1 MTDQAQRTTWAVQ
14 RFESFVNA
22 YTPPAM
28 QVYCRD
34 GIANVQRAIRAIA
47 PPMVSRVVGYAVF
60 AEVPDRERDCGFEHI
75 AISAI
80 SETLAGAENVMAGNI
95 KRAEKYLSIPPQ
107 ERERQLLGGSVVRL
121 DEIDRYVICAVQQ
134 VPT

>member
-1 MTDQAQRTTWAVQ
+1 MP
-14 RFESFVNA
+14 SH
-22 YTPPAM
+22 
-28 QVYCRD
+28 
-34 GIANVQRAIRAIA
+34 
-47 PPMVSRVVGYAVF
+47 VVGYVVF

-80 SETLAGAENVMAGNI
+80 SETLAGAENVMARNI

-134 VPT
+134 TPT